1 MHDSVQGGGVHQRTH
16 STGYTDLR
24 LQTRPSTPKPCST
37 AKGGTGRGLGP
48 SPLADL
54 TPVEGRKRGAWPGTQ
69 HAMSSCI
76 TCLSKGGA
84 TLVNIVLLRTA
95 C

>member
-54 TPVEGRKRGAWPGTQ
+54 TPVEGRKEVREGEPLAWMNFLASQLSGA
-69 HAMSSCI
+69 HAR
-76 TCLSKGGA
+76 
-84 TLVNIVLLRTA
+84 VV
-95 C
+95 